1 MFFYLEFTFFVAHHG
16 ADSCPAHFPC
26 SFLKRMLQIL
36 ITFDLKKKRI
46 LCIAALE
53 RGFSDCCKR
62 SMLYVG
68 VERAAGLGLLCFLS
82 HMWVNSCYFHLTQ

>member
-36 ITFDLKKKRI
+36 ITFDKKKI
-46 LCIAALE
+46 EFFALQ
-53 RGFSDCCKR
+53 
-62 SMLYVG
+62 L
-68 VERAAGLGLLCFLS
+68 
-82 HMWVNSCYFHLTQ
+82 